1 MTTLSHALSDSA
13 TMVRRDFR
21 HSIRYPATV
30 IMALGMPTLLLLL
43 FLGVFG
49 DALNTGM
56 GGGARYIDFV
66 VPGVMM
72 MTVGYGASTTA
83 MAVNGDM
90 TEGIIARFRT
100 MAIFRPSVLVGHVVG
115 ATIRTLVSV
124 ALLIGVALALGFRPA
139 AGLGGWLAMAG
150 VLVLFVFALTWIA
163 VGVGLAVRS
172 AQGTGGFVIVVQTL
186 PFLSSAFLAP
196 GSMSGAVRWFAANE
210 PFTPV
215 IDTVR
220 GLLLGTPVGDRA
232 GVAVIWCVGLALAG
246 YLWSRALFK
255 REPRV

>member
-124 ALLIGVALALGFRPA
+124 ALISHEHQMRMIEVIG
-139 AGLGGWLAMAG
+139 
-150 VLVLFVFALTWIA
+150 
-163 VGVGLAVRS
+163 
-172 AQGTGGFVIVVQTL
+172 
-186 PFLSSAFLAP
+186 
-196 GSMSGAVRWFAANE
+196 
-210 PFTPV
+210 
-215 IDTVR
+215 D
-220 GLLLGTPVGDRA
+220 
-232 GVAVIWCVGLALAG
+232 
-246 YLWSRALFK
+246 
-255 REPRV
+255 